1 MATWEV
7 GTRSLLRSP
16 AHRPALVAAAQ
27 AALAAGVV
35 ALAGAGPYWGLR
47 TSLEESQAR
56 AATRVLEVSPT
67 LRPSPPAVQVRADAG
82 PAGRV
87 SSARPAAARVVFGRF
102 ARRQDAEARARAV
115 RRKGYIASVVRVG
128 AGYLVVSRPYPTV
141 EAARFWA
148 EIFSE
153 IGLRAD
159 ILPRVEALAAAGE
172 S

>member
-7 GTRSLLRSP
+7 GTRSPLGVF

-27 AALAAGVV
+27 AVLAAGVV

-47 TSLEESQAR
+47 TSLEWSQAR
-56 AATRVLEVSPT
+56 AAARVLEVSPA
-67 LRPSPPAVQVRADAG
+67 LRLPPPPAQVRAAAG
-82 PAGRV
+82 PADGRASV
-87 SSARPAAARVVFGRF
+87 RPAPARVVFGRF

-148 EIFSE
+148 EVFRE

-159 ILPRVEALAAAGE
+159 VLPRVEALAAAGE